1 MTEASVPLATAA
13 APARRHGPIG
23 TVVAAF
29 NANKTAWLGLFV
41 FLAIALAAA
50 LAPWLAPFDPIE
62 QHIADAMT
70 PPNATHWLGTDTF
83 GRDLLSR
90 ILWGARISIVIGV
103 SSVAAGMIV
112 GSALGL
118 MAGYWGGRIEQLIMR
133 SMDVLLSFPT
143 LIMGLLVVAML
154 GPSML
159 NLIVAMALTMA
170 PKFARVA
177 RAPTIAIKQRDYIE
191 ACRALGYSDLRIML
205 VHILPN
211 VIGDI
216 LVLASLWTATAIRIE
231 ASLSFIGLGVKPPTA
246 TWGAIIREGFDN
258 IMDAPWISFYAG
270 LAVLLT
276 VFALNLLGDGLRDA
290 VDPRLRGE

>member
-1 MTEASVPLATAA
+1 MTEASVPLATPA
-13 APARRHGPIG
+13 APARRRGPIG

-29 NANKTAWLGLFV
+29 NTNKTTWLGLFV

-50 LAPWLAPFDPIE
+50 LAPWLAPFDPVE
-62 QHIADAMT
+62 QHIADAMI
-70 PPNATHWLGTDTF
+70 PPNAIHWLGTDTF

-103 SSVAAGMIV
+103 SSMAAGMVV

-159 NLIVAMALTMA
+159 NLIVAMALTMV

-177 RAPTIAIKQRDYIE
+177 RAPTIAIKERDYIE

>member
-1 MTEASVPLATAA
+1 MTEASVSLAAAA
-13 APARRHGPIG
+13 APARRRGAIG
-23 TVVAAF
+23 TIVAAF
-29 NANKTAWLGLFV
+29 NANKTAWLGLAV

-70 PPNATHWLGTDTF
+70 SPNATYWLGTDTF

-103 SSVAAGMIV
+103 ASMAAGVIV

-154 GPSML
+154 GPSMV
-159 NLIVAMALTMA
+159 NLIVAMALTMV

-177 RAPTIAIKQRDYIE
+177 RAPTIAIKERDYIE
-191 ACRALGYSDLRIML
+191 ACRALGYSDLRIMF

-246 TWGAIIREGFDN
+246 TWGGIIREGFDN
-258 IMDAPWISFYAG
+258 ILDAPWISLYAG

>member
-1 MTEASVPLATAA
+1 MTETSLSFALAA
-13 APARRHGPIG
+13 APARRRRTVG
-23 TVVAAF
+23 TIVAAF
-29 NANKTAWLGLFV
+29 NANKTAWLGLAV

-70 PPNATHWLGTDTF
+70 PPNAVYWLGTDTF

-103 SSVAAGMIV
+103 SSMAAGMIV

-154 GPSML
+154 GPSMVD
-159 NLIVAMALTMA
+159 LIVAMALTMV

-177 RAPTIAIKQRDYIE
+177 RAPTIAVKQRDYIE
-191 ACRALGYSDLRIML
+191 ACRALGYSDLRIMV

-246 TWGAIIREGFDN
+246 TWGGIIREGFDN

>member
-1 MTEASVPLATAA
+1 MTDASVSLVPPGT
-13 APARRHGPIG
+13 PARRRRAVGAM
-23 TVVAAF
+23 VSAF
-29 NANKTAWLGLFV
+29 NANKTAWLGLAV

-50 LAPWLAPFDPIE
+50 LAPWLSPFDPIE
-62 QHIADAMT
+62 QHILDAMT
-70 PPNATHWLGTDTF
+70 PPNATYWLGTDSF

-90 ILWGARISIVIGV
+90 ILWGARISIVIGLA
-103 SSVAAGMIV
+103 SMAAAMIV

-133 SMDVLLSFPT
+133 LMDVLLSFPT

-154 GPSML
+154 GPSMV
-159 NLIVAMALTMA
+159 NLVVAMALTMV

-191 ACRALGYSDLRIML
+191 ACRALGYSDLRIMF

-211 VIGDI
+211 VLGDI

-231 ASLSFIGLGVKPPTA
+231 ASLSFIGLGIKPPTA
-246 TWGAIIREGFDN
+246 TWGGIIREGFDN
-258 IMDAPWISFYAG
+258 IMDAPWISLYAG

-290 VDPRLRGE
+290 VDPKLRGE

>member
-1 MTEASVPLATAA
+1 
-13 APARRHGPIG
+13 
-23 TVVAAF
+23 
-29 NANKTAWLGLFV
+29 
-41 FLAIALAAA
+41 
-50 LAPWLAPFDPIE
+50 
-62 QHIADAMT
+62 
-70 PPNATHWLGTDTF
+70 
-83 GRDLLSR
+83 
-90 ILWGARISIVIGV
+90 
-103 SSVAAGMIV
+103 
-112 GSALGL
+112 
-118 MAGYWGGRIEQLIMR
+118 
-133 SMDVLLSFPT
+133 
-143 LIMGLLVVAML
+143 
-154 GPSML
+154 
-159 NLIVAMALTMA
+159 
-170 PKFARVA
+170 
-177 RAPTIAIKQRDYIE
+177 
-191 ACRALGYSDLRIML
+191 